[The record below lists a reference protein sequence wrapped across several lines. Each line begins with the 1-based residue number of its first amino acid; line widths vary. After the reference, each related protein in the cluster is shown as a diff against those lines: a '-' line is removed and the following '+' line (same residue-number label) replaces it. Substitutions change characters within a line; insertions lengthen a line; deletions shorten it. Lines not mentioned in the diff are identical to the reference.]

1 MSRKNVSTYPGEKV
15 CLSSF
20 VVKLKVTNSKLYFK
34 NKYNEKQVKTE
45 TLKTTFLKE
54 TIKIGK
60 CSGLKLLAP
69 NDK

>member
-34 NKYNEKQVKTE
+34 NKYNEK
-45 TLKTTFLKE
+45 
-54 TIKIGK
+54 
-60 CSGLKLLAP
+60 
-69 NDK
+69 